1 MSILQ
6 ADKIGF
12 SYNGAWVLR
21 GVSFAIAPGEFVG
34 LIGPNGSGKTT
45 LLRLIDDILHPL
57 EGTIRVHGTPVR
69 QMKRE
74 ALARIVAVVP
84 QESPMIFPFLAQEV
98 VLMGRAPHLGKW
110 RFEGEKDFAI
120 VRNAMEMTDTL
131 ALAGRSMN
139 RLSGGERQRVLIAR
153 ALAQE
158 PELMLL
164 DEPTAFLDIRHQVEF
179 FNLIKSLNTRQ
190 GLTVIAVTHDIN
202 LASLYCDRIIL
213 LKEGRVRIIGRP
225 EEVITEEHIQ
235 AVYDTP
241 VTVDRH
247 PVNGLPRVTP
257 RRENPSETGSRCEA
271 GAAPQ
276 LYAERNPEQATDFN
290 S

>member
-21 GVSFAIAPGEFVG
+21 DVSFAIAPGEFVG

-57 EGTIRVHGTPVR
+57 EGAIRLHGTPVR

-74 ALARIVAVVP
+74 ALARIIAVVP
-84 QESPMIFPFLAQEV
+84 QESPMIFPFLVQEV

-120 VRNAMEMTDTL
+120 VRRVMEMTDTL

-179 FNLIKSLNTRQ
+179 FNLVKSLNTRQ
-190 GLTVIAVTHDIN
+190 GLTVVAVTHDIN

-225 EEVITEEHIQ
+225 DEVITEEHIQ

-247 PVNGLPRVTP
+247 PAGGLPRVTP
-257 RRENPSETGSRCEA
+257 RRENPTETGSRCEA

-276 LYAERNPEQATDFN
+276 L
-290 S
+290 

>member
-1 MSILQ
+1 MPILQ

-21 GVSFAIAPGEFVG
+21 DVGFAIETGEFVG

-45 LLRLIDDILHPL
+45 LIRLIDDILQPQ
-57 EGTIRVHGTPVR
+57 EGEIRVHGTPVR

-74 ALARIVAVVP
+74 ALARIIAVVP
-84 QESPMIFPFLAQEV
+84 QESPMIFPFLVQEV

-110 RFEGEKDFAI
+110 RFEGERDFAI
-120 VRNAMEMTDTL
+120 VHRAMEMTDTL

-179 FNLIKSLNTRQ
+179 FNLVKSLNTLQ

-202 LASLYCDRIIL
+202 LASLYCDRIML
-213 LKEGRVRIIGRP
+213 LKEGRVQTMGRP
-225 EEVITEEHIQ
+225 DEVITETHIQ

-257 RRENPSETGSRCEA
+257 RREIPSETGSR
-271 GAAPQ
+271 
-276 LYAERNPEQATDFN
+276 
-290 S
+290 

>member
-12 SYNGAWVLR
+12 SYNGAWILR
-21 GVSFAIAPGEFVG
+21 DVTFAIEPGEFVG

-45 LLRLIDDILHPL
+45 LLRLIDDILQPL
-57 EGTIRVHGTPVR
+57 EGAVRVHGKPVR

-74 ALARIVAVVP
+74 ALARIIAVVP
-84 QESPMIFPFLAQEV
+84 QESPMIFPFMVQEV

-120 VRNAMEMTDTL
+120 VRRAMEMTDTL

-179 FNLIKSLNTRQ
+179 FNLIKSLNTSQ

-213 LKEGRVRIIGRP
+213 LKEGRVRVIGRP

-235 AVYDTP
+235 DVYDTP

-247 PVNGLPRVTP
+247 PVDGLPRVTP
-257 RRENPSETGSRCEA
+257 RRESPSEAGSR
-271 GAAPQ
+271 
-276 LYAERNPEQATDFN
+276 
-290 S
+290 